1 MLHHL
6 IIVSFLQC
14 WLQYPSIVHLFFA
27 AKESLWC
34 KLILS
39 VMFLSWAVM
48 NCHSVS
54 LTMDPAQLHIYAKQS
69 RASRN
74 CCCLDQTIHPYRS
87 ISSMVALMHYG
98 KYEIASSSPC
108 LSRHKHAKLLK
119 HILHFTSS
127 NLKTPSIFTRLK
139 ARSSALRKKNGQ
151 DIDINTSA
159 HPHSSIIRPA
169 SVEKPPP
176 ACLPDT
182 LSTCQPWP
190 PADMLSI
197 FSDFDAVKAH
207 MYGNT
212 N

>member
-74 CCCLDQTIHPYRS
+74 CCCLINEHTHIATGSANALWQIRNNILYLQRMKRHKYGKLLETIVHHIHLSKDTIHF
-87 ISSMVALMHYG
+87 
-98 KYEIASSSPC
+98 
-108 LSRHKHAKLLK
+108 SRKEKTTQAVRTTP
-119 HILHFTSS
+119 HI
-127 NLKTPSIFTRLK
+127 N
-139 ARSSALRKKNGQ
+139 
-151 DIDINTSA
+151 
-159 HPHSSIIRPA
+159 
-169 SVEKPPP
+169 
-176 ACLPDT
+176 
-182 LSTCQPWP
+182 
-190 PADMLSI
+190 
-197 FSDFDAVKAH
+197 
-207 MYGNT
+207 
-212 N
+212 